1 MMIFRVICSTVGLN
15 EQSLRDEATKTL
27 KYVNVY
33 HQGNL
38 KFDDK
43 DSFHDVKFTYSSLS
57 PSNIQFRFDVTY

>member
-1 MMIFRVICSTVGLN
+1 MNRLICSTVGLN

-43 DSFHDVKFTYSSLS
+43 DSFHDVKFTYSALS
-57 PSNIQFRFDVTY
+57 PTNIQFRFDVTY